1 MSQENSN
8 LATHNS
14 DNPSVY
20 IGVGTVIRGSMDV
33 PGEIIINGTF
43 EGELKAAQVT
53 VGKTGHVSG
62 NTHANAVAVYGRIE
76 RKLIATKH
84 LRVYATGSI
93 AGDVMYCDIEVAKGG
108 TLEGTLTRHDA
119 THE

>member
-43 EGELKAAQVT
+43 EGELKASQVT

-62 NTHANAVAVYGRIE
+62 NTHAQSVAVYGRLE
-76 RKLIATKH
+76 QKLTATAH

-93 AGDVMYCDIEVAKGG
+93 TGDVTYSDIEVAKGG
-108 TLEGTLTRHDA
+108 KLEGSLTRQA
-119 THE
+119 